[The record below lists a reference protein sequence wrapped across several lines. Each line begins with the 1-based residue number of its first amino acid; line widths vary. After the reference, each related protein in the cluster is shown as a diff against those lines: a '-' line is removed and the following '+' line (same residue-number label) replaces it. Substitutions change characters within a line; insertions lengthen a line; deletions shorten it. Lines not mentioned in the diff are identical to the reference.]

1 MDEISKI
8 PNLNVQN
15 HLPKKAQ
22 EEKTPKDEEAQTKTE
37 LSSSQVPAEQILDA
51 LVAAGNSNAA
61 QMGLGAKNINPRDY
75 LSEDRISDIGNSM
88 SQFDAG
94 VEKHLG
100 VLNDEFAT
108 VPEFAQLSEAGQYAL
123 AAQSFASVS

>member
-8 PNLNVQN
+8 PNLSVQSN
-15 HLPKKAQ
+15 LSKKTQ
-22 EEKTPKDEEAQTKTE
+22 EEKASKEEVAQPKTE
-37 LSSSQVPAEQILDA
+37 LTSNQVPAEQILDA
-51 LVAAGNSNAA
+51 LAAAGNANAA

-75 LSEDRISDIGNSM
+75 LSEDRINDIEKSM

-94 VEKHLG
+94 VEEHLG
-100 VLNDEFAT
+100 VLKDEFET